1 MAELW
6 DILWSSFLVLF
17 LIVVLIQIGR
27 ISRLILLTIWSES
40 LISSTLIAMLSGLVS
55 MGTNLI
61 VAIFSI
67 GLFKLPFQPGS
78 FPDDPRRYQLT
89 TADRTVLRFLVFVLL
104 LAPVLILYDP
114 IVQEKRMMKA
124 SRHPAM
130 EHSATV
136 IESLPIQNL
145 PKEVVPVAAKVTP
158 EPTTAPAMAQ
168 EPAPALPLS
177 TENSKGPITPP
188 ELAVETTLESTPQ
201 SEPAPPTPLDPKQTN
216 SVSEQADPQAQ
227 HITFQTPDGIKEG
240 IVELHKYGSY
250 LVKVNGG
257 GKKWILEKDVVK
269 R

>member
-1 MAELW
+1 MVELW
-6 DILWSSFLVLF
+6 GILWSSFLVLF

-27 ISRLILLTIWSES
+27 ISRLILVTIWSQS
-40 LISSTLIAMLSGLVS
+40 LISSTLIALLSGLVS

-61 VAIFSI
+61 LAVSSI
-67 GLFKLPFQPGS
+67 GVFKLPFQPGS

-89 TADRTVLRFLVFVLL
+89 TADRTILRFLVLVLL

-124 SRHPAM
+124 SLQPAT
-130 EHSATV
+130 EHSATA
-136 IESLPIQNL
+136 IESPPIQNL
-145 PKEVVPVAAKVTP
+145 PKEVVSEAAKASP

-168 EPAPALPLS
+168 EPAPASPLS
-177 TENSKGPITPP
+177 TESSKTPITPP

-201 SEPAPPTPLDPKQTN
+201 SETAPPTPLDQKQTN
-216 SVSEQADPQAQ
+216 SVSEQAAPPEQ